1 MKKLTLLFTL
11 SLFWNL
17 SMSQVD
23 RFWRIDNYT
32 NPDQIEFLASTEV
45 NGEMRKVGAIFSKAR
60 GVTTLAAINNVN
72 NRALRKLKTEAAMR
86 GGSHVLVTQESQEN
100 NIFSKTT
107 AYSAIVYSSKKLE
120 INEINNLLDVK
131 NFTYKLERKYN
142 RNKFDIRDNP
152 INYPLQKQQW
162 NQPFEKNGKVF
173 IQIKEY
179 DNNRDRLI
187 TYEVVAYS
195 ESQIL
200 LFVEDVPGKEMRM
213 VSLEANK

>member
-45 NGEMRKVGAIFSKAR
+45 NGEMRKVGTIFSKAR

-120 INEINNLLDVK
+120 INEIKNLLDVK

-162 NQPFEKNGKVF
+162 NQPFEKNGKIF

>member
-23 RFWRIDNYT
+23 RNWRISNYT
-32 NPDQIEFLASTEV
+32 TPDEIEFLASTEV

-72 NRALRKLKTEAAMR
+72 NRALRKLKTEASMR
-86 GGSHVLVTQESQEN
+86 GGSHILVTQETQEN
-100 NIFSKTT
+100 NILSKTT
-107 AYSAIVYSSKKLE
+107 AYSAIVYNSQKLDIDE
-120 INEINNLLDVK
+120 VK
-131 NFTYKLERKYN
+131 NLFEAKDFSFRFERKYN
-142 RNKFDIRDNP
+142 RNKFNLRENF

-162 NQPFEKNGKVF
+162 NPPYEKNNKIFV
-173 IQIKEY
+173 QIKEY

-187 TYEVVAYS
+187 TYEIVAYS
-195 ESQIL
+195 DSQIL
-200 LFVEDVPGKEMRM
+200 LFVEDIPGKEMRTIT
-213 VSLEANK
+213 LEAKN